1 MAATPTWLAA
11 LEALLNRG
19 IDGSQQAA
27 THARRL
33 NGTALQVDIEGL
45 AAIRASVA
53 AGRLALVFASTDASA
68 NDGNDAG
75 ARSNTDTSVNDRNDA
90 GARSSTDT
98 PANASIQGSPLAL
111 LQLARGESH
120 RATTSTPARI
130 TGDAEIADAYR
141 RLFALAKP
149 DLEAELSRVVGD
161 FPARRLAQLATRGV
175 AWARQARRTAGE
187 NLAEYWQEESRD
199 LVNRVELEEFLHG
212 VDELREQADRVAAR
226 LANLERRLKGS
237 A

>member
-1 MAATPTWLAA
+1 MASRSDVAATPTWLAA

-27 THARRL
+27 AQARRL

-45 AAIRASVA
+45 AAIRVSVA
-53 AGRLALVFASTDASA
+53 AERLALVAASTDAPA
-68 NDGNDAG
+68 
-75 ARSNTDTSVNDRNDA
+75 NDRNDA

-98 PANASIQGSPLAL
+98 SANASIQGSPLAL

-149 DLEAELSRVVGD
+149 DLEEELSRVVGD

-212 VDELREQADRVAAR
+212 VDELREQADRVEAR

>member
-27 THARRL
+27 TQARRL

-53 AGRLALVFASTDASA
+53 AGRLALVNAGTAATPARPDDAHV
-68 NDGNDAG
+68 DAG
-75 ARSNTDTSVNDRNDA
+75 AGSTTDAHVDA
-90 GARSSTDT
+90 T
-98 PANASIQGSPLAL
+98 IQGSPLAL

-130 TGDAEIADAYR
+130 TGDAEIADGYR

-149 DLEAELSRVVGD
+149 DLEEELSRVVGD

-212 VDELREQADRVAAR
+212 VDELRELADRVEAR

>member
-27 THARRL
+27 TQARRL

-53 AGRLALVFASTDASA
+53 AGRLALVNAGTAATPARPDEAQV
-68 NDGNDAG
+68 DAG
-75 ARSNTDTSVNDRNDA
+75 AGSTNDA
-90 GARSSTDT
+90 HVDAT
-98 PANASIQGSPLAL
+98 IQGSPLAL
-111 LQLARGESH
+111 WQLARGESH

-149 DLEAELSRVVGD
+149 DLEEELSRVVGD

-212 VDELREQADRVAAR
+212 VDELRELADRVEAR

-237 A
+237 S

>member
-1 MAATPTWLAA
+1 

-19 IDGSQQAA
+19 IDGSLEAA
-27 THARRL
+27 AQARRL

-45 AAIRASVA
+45 AAIRVSVA
-53 AGRLALVFASTDASA
+53 AGRLALVSASTDASA
-68 NDGNDAG
+68 N
-75 ARSNTDTSVNDRNDA
+75 
-90 GARSSTDT
+90 
-98 PANASIQGSPLAL
+98 ASIEGSPLAL
-111 LQLARGESH
+111 LQLARGDSH

-130 TGDAEIADAYR
+130 TGDAEIADGYR

-149 DLEAELSRVVGD
+149 DLEEELSRVVGD

-175 AWARQARRTAGE
+175 AWARQAQRTAGE

-212 VDELREQADRVAAR
+212 VDELRELADRVEAR

-237 A
+237 S

>member
-19 IDGSQQAA
+19 IDGSLEAA
-27 THARRL
+27 AQARRL

-45 AAIRASVA
+45 AAIRVSVA
-53 AGRLALVFASTDASA
+53 AGRLALVSASTDASA
-68 NDGNDAG
+68 N
-75 ARSNTDTSVNDRNDA
+75 
-90 GARSSTDT
+90 
-98 PANASIQGSPLAL
+98 ASIEGSPLAL
-111 LQLARGESH
+111 LQLARGDSH

-130 TGDAEIADAYR
+130 TGDAEIADGYR

-149 DLEAELSRVVGD
+149 DLEEELSRVVGD

-175 AWARQARRTAGE
+175 AWARQAQRTAGE

-212 VDELREQADRVAAR
+212 VDELRELADRVEAR

-237 A
+237 S

>member
-27 THARRL
+27 AQARRL

-45 AAIRASVA
+45 AAIRVSVA
-53 AGRLALVFASTDASA
+53 AERLALVAASTDAPA
-68 NDGNDAG
+68 
-75 ARSNTDTSVNDRNDA
+75 NDRNDA

-98 PANASIQGSPLAL
+98 SANASIQGSPLAL

-149 DLEAELSRVVGD
+149 DLEEELSRVVGD

-212 VDELREQADRVAAR
+212 VDELREQADRVEAR

>member
-27 THARRL
+27 AQARRL

-68 NDGNDAG
+68 ND
-75 ARSNTDTSVNDRNDA
+75 RNDA

-98 PANASIQGSPLAL
+98 PANATIQGSPLAL

>member
-1 MAATPTWLAA
+1 

-27 THARRL
+27 TQARRL

-53 AGRLALVFASTDASA
+53 AGRLALVFASTDTPA
-68 NDGNDAG
+68 
-75 ARSNTDTSVNDRNDA
+75 NDRNDA
-90 GARSSTDT
+90 GARSSAD
-98 PANASIQGSPLAL
+98 ASVNATIQGSPLAL

>member
-1 MAATPTWLAA
+1 VAATPTWLAA

-27 THARRL
+27 AQARRL

-45 AAIRASVA
+45 AAIRVSVA
-53 AGRLALVFASTDASA
+53 AERLALVAASTDAPA
-68 NDGNDAG
+68 
-75 ARSNTDTSVNDRNDA
+75 NDRNDA

-98 PANASIQGSPLAL
+98 SANASIQGSPLAL

-149 DLEAELSRVVGD
+149 DLEEELSRVVGD

-212 VDELREQADRVAAR
+212 VDELREQADRVEAR